1 MNPLVVSSIALSN
14 KINWKIISLKG
25 TAFNPS
31 MALPLSIAPG
41 TFADMQVKFIPPDSA
56 IRVRFIL
63 DEISIV
69 SNDDKQPNKTLY
81 LRGLF
86 QREGEGSK
94 EPRAQEMI
102 NIFGFKSKTG
112 FTSTDPDKGSASK
125 PKGDEVISSYYVRAD
140 PSKPVTARQM
150 GAYHGCCNASETLQ
164 WHPKGNTG
172 SLSTAVSHVAEDG
185 QRLLTR
191 RSRNATYTPSEGSF
205 NPTVPFGFKVGSKDW
220 TDTLLTPNRL
230 IGVRV
235 WKAIDASGYVI
246 PNAYIIANDY
256 LGSSFTNYDYIR
268 PEFGPA
274 STSAL
279 TSTPSAVDFG
289 EKILQSNN
297 TFNLNIKS
305 LGQVYAN
312 GSQDPAINISSVA
325 VAGENS
331 SEFTASLPAKTT
343 LSPQETTTLTIDF
356 NPISEGLKIADL
368 LIYYNNAGSPLR
380 VPLYGIAKA
389 SSTTVTVP
397 YRINSGSSSNVT
409 VNGKTWVSDVPYAF
423 DNLEPYTNSL
433 LKQISATD
441 EDVIYLREQSS
452 NGDKRPFRYEMPISN
467 GNYVVRLHF
476 AEIYWGA
483 PGAGLTG
490 GAGSRVMS
498 VQLENELKLINL
510 DVAQEV
516 GSASAFIKNIPVTV
530 SDGKLNINF
539 SASTNRPMVCAV
551 EVYKFTGGSATTAY
565 SDNSISLN
573 QQELVTNSKS
583 VVYPNPLHNKF
594 TIQFPSVLYQGNVQL
609 QLVDVSGRIYE
620 LGKINLR
627 PGRTSMDVDVSKFHL
642 KPGVYF
648 LKILSESNKSEYIK
662 LVVQ

>member
-1 MNPLVVSSIALSN
+1 
-14 KINWKIISLKG
+14 
-25 TAFNPS
+25 
-31 MALPLSIAPG
+31 
-41 TFADMQVKFIPPDSA
+41 
-56 IRVRFIL
+56 
-63 DEISIV
+63 
-69 SNDDKQPNKTLY
+69 
-81 LRGLF
+81 
-86 QREGEGSK
+86 
-94 EPRAQEMI
+94 MI
-102 NIFGFKSKTG
+102 NMFGFKSKTG

-125 PKGDEVISSYYVRAD
+125 PKGDEVISSYYVRVD

-150 GAYHGCCNASETLQ
+150 GAYHGCCNDSETLQ

-172 SLSTAVSHVAEDG
+172 SLTTVVFHVSQDG
-185 QRLLTR
+185 QRLLPR
-191 RSRNATYTPSEGSF
+191 RNRNAVYAPSEGSF
-205 NPTVPFGFKVGSKDW
+205 NPNVPFGLKVGGKDW

-246 PNAYIIANDY
+246 PNAYIIGNDY
-256 LGSSFTNYDYIR
+256 LGSEFTNYDYNDNMYYVTNIR

-274 STSAL
+274 STSTL
-279 TSTPSAVDFG
+279 TSTPSAVDFN
-289 EKILQSNN
+289 EKILSSNN
-297 TFNLNIKS
+297 TFGLSIKS
-305 LGQVYAN
+305 LGQVYPN
-312 GSQDPAINISSVA
+312 GSQDPLINISSVA
-325 VAGENS
+325 VVGENS
-331 SEFTASLPAKTT
+331 SEFTASMPAKTS
-343 LSPQETTTLTIDF
+343 LNPQESTTLIIGF

-368 LIYYNNAGSPLR
+368 LVYYNNAGSPLR

-397 YRINSGSSSNVT
+397 YRLNSGSLSDIT

-433 LKQISATD
+433 LTQVSATD

-452 NGDKRPFRYEMPISN
+452 NGDKRPFRYEMPITN

-516 GSASAFIKNIPVTV
+516 GSASAVIKNIPVTV

-551 EVYKFTGGSATTAY
+551 EVYKFSSGSTTTSSPDNHLS
-565 SDNSISLN
+565 SD
-573 QQELVTNSKS
+573 QQEIITNGSPI
-583 VVYPNPLHNKF
+583 VYPNPLHNKF
-594 TIQFPSVLYQGNVQL
+594 TIQFPYLDQGNIQL
-609 QLVDVSGRIYE
+609 QLIDVAGRVYNI
-620 LGKINLR
+620 GKSNLR
-627 PGRTSMDVDVSKFHL
+627 RSGTTLDVDVSALNL
-642 KPGVYF
+642 KTGVYI
-648 LKILSESNKSEYIK
+648 LKINSATGKSESIK
-662 LVVQ
+662 LLIQ